1 MPNEFTRGCERA
13 IPVFFNTLQDISAN
27 VKQKLKAKTTLEN
40 TEADSKD
47 HSKTTNKDSDAAKV
61 KPSKII
67 TAALHADLEQFIHD
81 LYQHH
86 GLEFKINLIS
96 VNNIKNVENH
106 LAFGPSMYSTLSI
119 APITVKLAPMV
130 YKRKYRTGYLFKEMN
145 FEYYIPESDATDEST
160 PTLNDR
166 LEMTRQ
172 NVVVAIVVEANLDFN
187 FALEKD
193 GNSMYSEQFTRNV
206 LFRLETEPFVGRD
219 VGQFKIAD
227 VDNYFASA
235 LIPSLKD

>member
-27 VKQKLKAKTTLEN
+27 VKQKLKAKSALEN
-40 TEADSKD
+40 TETDSND
-47 HSKTTNKDSDAAKV
+47 HSKTTKDSDAATV
-61 KPSKII
+61 KPLKII
-67 TAALHADLEQFIHD
+67 TAALHDDLEQFIHD
-81 LYQHH
+81 LYQNH

-96 VNNIKNVENH
+96 VNNVKHVENH
-106 LAFGPSMYSTLSI
+106 LAFGQSLYTTLSI
-119 APITVKLAPMV
+119 APITVELAPMV

-187 FALEKD
+187 FSLEKD
-193 GNSMYSEQFTRNV
+193 GESMYSEQITKNV
-206 LFRLETEPFVGRD
+206 LFRFETEPFVGRE